1 MTGLK
6 LMSFVVIKLVRI
18 MSREI
23 LNVYFMRKVSYAFR
37 AVRAL
42 ANVVVIIFMFQEFII
57 LEGRWKILG
66 NSGFN
71 RILEYFC
78 IYTFVSFHCKW
89 FVYLLR

>member
-6 LMSFVVIKLVRI
+6 LMPFVVIKLVRI

-42 ANVVVIIFMFQEFII
+42 ANVVVIIFMFQELSNWKEGGRFWAIVVSIESWNISVFI
-57 LEGRWKILG
+57 L
-66 NSGFN
+66 S
-71 RILEYFC
+71 
-78 IYTFVSFHCKW
+78 
-89 FVYLLR
+89 